1 MLLLHEVSP
10 QFVGV
15 APVNIGG
22 DSAYFC
28 AESENELAYE
38 PLPRCDMKTAYFYCA
53 GIAIAMCSIDATAA
67 DAATTYR
74 APRLADGT
82 PDLQGVW
89 TNSTATPF
97 ERSPALGT
105 RRSYNDAEVA
115 KIEGTA
121 RARVEE
127 DSKPSDPN
135 AKIAAGALPP
145 VGNYNQFW
153 TDRGMQV
160 ARIDGEKR
168 TSMIIDPPNG
178 RLPPL
183 SPQAQARLEREFPGR
198 RREAGRQ
205 SGNLGEAFT
214 GPGGFPTSRGSEE
227 SSEASSQ
234 SQIGRADGPEQRGLG
249 ERCIIGFG
257 STSGPPMLPTM
268 YNSYYQIFQSPGYV
282 VILVEMVHDARIIRI
297 GGKRLPSSIKNWMGD
312 SIGRWEG
319 DTLVVETVGF
329 RPEQSFRGTS
339 ENAVIT
345 ERFTRVARDQINYR
359 FTIDD
364 PATFTQKFTGELP
377 FTGVKDSV
385 YEYACHEGNYGL
397 PAILSGAREE
407 EKRLAKDKATAT
419 QP

>member
-1 MLLLHEVSP
+1 MPHRRFE
-10 QFVGV
+10 
-15 APVNIGG
+15 
-22 DSAYFC
+22 
-28 AESENELAYE
+28 
-38 PLPRCDMKTAYFYCA
+38 MKASILSCA
-53 GIAIAMCSIDATAA
+53 GIAIAMCSFNAMSA
-67 DAATTYR
+67 DAAPTKYKV
-74 APRLADGT
+74 PRLADGT

-105 RRSYNDAEVA
+105 RRSYTADEVA

-121 RARVEE
+121 RARVED

-160 ARIDGEKR
+160 AFIDGEKR

-178 RLPPL
+178 RMPALT
-183 SPQAQARLEREFPGR
+183 PQARQRRGDQNAARAQ
-198 RREAGRQ
+198 AGRTA
-205 SGNLGEAFT
+205 GTLGEAFT
-214 GPGGFPTSRGSEE
+214 GPGGFPTGGTDE
-227 SSEASSQ
+227 SSEASGQ

-268 YNSYYQIFQSPGYV
+268 YNSYYQIFQAPGYV
-282 VILVEMVHDARIIRI
+282 VILVEMVHDARIIRL
-297 GGKRLPSSIKNWMGD
+297 GGKRLPNSIKNWMGD
-312 SIGRWEG
+312 SVGRWEG
-319 DTLVVETVGF
+319 DTLVVETIGF

-339 ENAVIT
+339 ANAVIT

-364 PATFTQKFTGELP
+364 PTTFTSKFTGELP

-407 EKRLAKDKATAT
+407 EKRLAKEGAATKK
-419 QP
+419 P